1 MDPKLVGQHLKK
13 VPGCLSDL
21 VFKSAR
27 QRVRDLLRELA
38 AAPGTRVANGLHR
51 VVIRLRLSRQDLAR
65 RASTSRPA
73 ATTLRCSLQ
82 WAGVLMHA
90 RRHLFRKRLD
100 PLSAGRGGAERAR
113 PVGV

>member
-1 MDPKLVGQHLKK
+1 MDPKLVGQHLEK

-51 VVIRLRLSRQDLAR
+51 VVIRLRLSR
-65 RASTSRPA
+65 PA